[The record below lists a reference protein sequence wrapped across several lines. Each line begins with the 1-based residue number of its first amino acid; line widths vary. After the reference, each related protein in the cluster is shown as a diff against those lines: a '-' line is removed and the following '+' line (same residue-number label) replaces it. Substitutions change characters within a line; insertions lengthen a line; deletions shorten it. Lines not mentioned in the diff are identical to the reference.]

1 MISPDAANPYRAA
14 IQRVYQAVD
23 RGTGA
28 LLEAAGPGA
37 IVMLVSDCGVGP
49 LRAGVQLNTWLSNE
63 GFLRWIEAAAFGG
76 GAPGPKG
83 GRLKAA
89 ARRILPAPAYRAA
102 GRLKRLLTPAA
113 IGRKVGRWP
122 QGRVFRRGGTRTHRC
137 STLCRPACGFS
148 ASRCRPAST
157 AGAWWGE
164 RFRMPAAPRRS
175 RAYSMPKVNSA

>member
-113 IGRKVGRWP
+113 SAGR
-122 QGRVFRRGGTRTHRC
+122 
-137 STLCRPACGFS
+137 
-148 ASRCRPAST
+148 
-157 AGAWWGE
+157 
-164 RFRMPAAPRRS
+164 
-175 RAYSMPKVNSA
+175 